1 MVRKSI
7 DANTLRFLYGKSGNK
22 CAFPDCC
29 EPIFEDDGTLT
40 GECCHIEAFSQG
52 GARYNADTTVE
63 EKNAEG
69 NLILLCA
76 RHHKIID
83 THPQEYTTERLKEMK
98 HTHEQQFSKETRILN
113 DKMLFSLSQSI
124 ENYWYQIS
132 KIDQD
137 DDTGLKMEIDP
148 NLSIDAL
155 MEKIE
160 EVIDGIETNL
170 DYIGESDF
178 NFYADF
184 KKLCEN
190 LNVDWRIF
198 ETIPW
203 YKNPLMGRHSMEH
216 NFILPNN
223 INYLRMVFYE
233 LCVKVFEKLVIVD
246 KNYENLLQDYRLKLL
261 EFHKNNYR
269 FD

>member
-1 MVRKSI
+1 MPRKNI

-98 HTHEQQFSKETRILN
+98 HTHEQQYSRETRTLN
-113 DKMLFSLSQSI
+113 DKMLFSLAQSI
-124 ENYWYQIS
+124 ENYWCQVS
-132 KIDQD
+132 KIDKE

-155 MEKIE
+155 MVEIDGVIE
-160 EVIDGIETNL
+160 GIETNL
-170 DYIGESDF
+170 NYIGESDF
-178 NFYADF
+178 NFYTDF
-184 KKLCEN
+184 KLLCEKFN
-190 LNVDWRIF
+190 IDWTVF
-198 ETIPW
+198 ETIPL
-203 YKNPLMGRHSMEH
+203 YDNLLKGRHAIEH
-216 NFILPNN
+216 NFIFPNN
-223 INYLRMVFYE
+223 INYLRMNFYE
-233 LCVKVFEKLVIVD
+233 LCVKVLEKLVVVD
-246 KNYENLLQDYRLKLL
+246 KNYEQLLQDYREKLL
-261 EFHKNNYR
+261 EFHRNNYR